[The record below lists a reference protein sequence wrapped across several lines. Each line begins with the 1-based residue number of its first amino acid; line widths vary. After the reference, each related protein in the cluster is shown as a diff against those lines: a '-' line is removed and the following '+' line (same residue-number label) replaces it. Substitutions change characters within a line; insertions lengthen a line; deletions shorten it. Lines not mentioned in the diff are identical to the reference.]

1 MIHRYQETNQNPKL
15 RVNKKTTNID
25 RMINRL
31 AFANICFLKPH
42 YVEIDILPDL
52 APATGVHKQVI
63 EGWRHHSS
71 YYKKLYRPK
80 GYFKVKVT

>member
-31 AFANICFLKPH
+31 TFANICFLKPH
-42 YVEIDILPDL
+42 YVEIDILPARHRSAQTSDR
-52 APATGVHKQVI
+52 GVETPFVLLQETVPSK
-63 EGWRHHSS
+63 R
-71 YYKKLYRPK
+71 L
-80 GYFKVKVT
+80 F